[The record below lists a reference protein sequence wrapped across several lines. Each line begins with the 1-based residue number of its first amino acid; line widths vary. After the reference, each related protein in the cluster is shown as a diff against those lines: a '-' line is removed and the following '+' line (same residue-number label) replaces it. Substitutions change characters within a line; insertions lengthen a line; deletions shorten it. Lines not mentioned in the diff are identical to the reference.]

1 MLRQKRE
8 RVLKYN
14 YSEVENVTV
23 VNSVENQVTTNNN
36 LNITNL
42 NDFGLET
49 GRSKNAKVKC
59 HHCGSKNKISLN
71 IICPIEPSHVFCS
84 ECINTFYVSSY
95 FLLNLN

>member
-14 YSEVENVTV
+14 YSEVENVTT
-23 VNSVENQVTTNNN
+23 VNSVEKQSVTNNN
-36 LNITNL
+36 SNNINL
-42 NDFGLET
+42 NDFVVES

-59 HHCGSKNKISLN
+59 HHCGSRSKKGMN

-84 ECINTFYVSSY
+84 DCINTFYVS
-95 FLLNLN
+95 